1 MTCLSLSGDRLGPC
15 LPAGCTP
22 AIASVACSSQPSSSS
37 RLQLNLRPL
46 SLASTRTMAEGRPV
60 REKRRP
66 SALLAYDSSPLS
78 DADSAYDQ
86 DLSPPQHADPAPPP
100 PPSAKRVARKSTSKG
115 KAASGS
121 PETSPAPPAPA
132 RRASTRRQSSGP
144 AGAAVSPEP
153 TPSKPKA
160 TSKARAPPKKRRIA
174 KVRSESEDE
183 GAAAPT
189 LAAGLAGTAALPDA
203 LPLLPTAS
211 TSATEPSP
219 RPSGAAAPPPVAGP
233 PPTFD
238 LHPTPSTSTDQALT
252 GDRNVLTATVP
263 GAPLVAS
270 PAETPVDTSNQLSSL
285 PPVLP
290 AVQQSL
296 ATTSGSP
303 AVPEVTPVASQ
314 PPIPSGSTLTPL
326 PSRPPSSLSAILA
339 EPQAVTAP
347 PVPSTQPSALEAT
360 LTVPPTTDVH
370 PPSLAT
376 NEASAAPSLAA
387 ASLASLPPI
396 PSPATLPSLSAA
408 PFSTAPSPKPA
419 ESAPTPPPPAPASLP
434 APAAVPAKK
443 EEPKAK
449 SRARTAAAGGG
460 SSGSTPVR
468 KKPKLS
474 SAAGDGPVADE
485 GQAEEMLAQ
494 AAKGAVAPSAVG
506 TPGGATPSTVKAGG
520 SGLVAKG
527 GALGRI
533 PSIKK
538 VGVAEQAKTQSSAST
553 PKTGFNI
560 MQFKQKKETPVRR
573 RALLAQRME
582 ADCTLFVLAE
592 HAKGRRAV
600 DEASDRDEDR
610 QRVRGND
617 LLPLGDN
624 QALQQSDVVR
634 FLCRQVFHSHDARAA
649 SPGIPQAA

>member
-1 MTCLSLSGDRLGPC
+1 
-15 LPAGCTP
+15 
-22 AIASVACSSQPSSSS
+22 
-37 RLQLNLRPL
+37 
-46 SLASTRTMAEGRPV
+46 MAEGRPV

-560 MQFKQKKETPVRR
+560 MQFKQKKETPNTPKAAAPSTKRPTETKIVKESSTLMTHEQRR
-573 RALLAQRME
+573 QEFLKRRDIERAERTA
-582 ADCTLFVLAE
+582 AE
-592 HAKGRRAV
+592 K
-600 DEASDRDEDR
+600 DSL
-610 QRVRGND
+610 D
-617 LLPLGDN
+617 LLEQIKGM
-624 QALQQSDVVR
+624 QEFETAYRLQIRQLSESEKSRVKEDVR
-634 FLCRQVFHSHDARAA
+634 LMLPRLSTFGSVFSLFPRKA
-649 SPGIPQAA
+649 